1 MERLGMQFEGERR
14 EAMLVKG
21 SYRTVGT
28 YAILSH
34 EYVRKNCNE
43 K

>member
-1 MERLGMQFEGERR
+1 MERLGMQYEGERR

-28 YAILSH
+28 YAILAG
-34 EYVRKNCNE
+34 EYQRQ
-43 K
+43 